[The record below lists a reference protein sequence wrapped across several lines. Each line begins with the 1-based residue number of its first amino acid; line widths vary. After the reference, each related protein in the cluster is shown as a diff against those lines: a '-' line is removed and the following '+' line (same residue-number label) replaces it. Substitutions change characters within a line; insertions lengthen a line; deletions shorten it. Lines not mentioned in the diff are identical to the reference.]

1 VKRDDQPV
9 SRVSRERRDSANLEP
24 CQALWVLRGDIDP
37 IDPGAAWPLAHESDE
52 PLDGFPLA
60 LEDRLDVAVWHIPHP
75 TCDAGCERAAASR
88 LAEEDALDV
97 TLDDDAPSLHGF

>member
-24 CQALWVLRGDIDP
+24 RQALWVLRGDIDP
-37 IDPGAAWPLAHESDE
+37 VDPGAAWPLSQESDE

-75 TCDAGCERAAASR
+75 TCDAGCERAAAGR